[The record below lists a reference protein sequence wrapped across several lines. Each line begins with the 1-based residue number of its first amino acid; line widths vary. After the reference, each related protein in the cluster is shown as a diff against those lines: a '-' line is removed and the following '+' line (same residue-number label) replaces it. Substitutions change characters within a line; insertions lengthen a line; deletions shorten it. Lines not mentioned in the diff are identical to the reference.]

1 MSHYVTGIKK
11 QLIYAA
17 IALTVAVRYALRPKL
32 FGWSPVA
39 YARFLTRASVLLL
52 AFRHNKLVRVRTGS
66 KLHLY
71 LPAFPTPAFFYAIES
86 KLIRTPARATTVV
99 YSMTKACSYH
109 CEHCYQRRD
118 GGPDLD
124 EELLLSTA
132 KTIQENGVALFD
144 IEGGE
149 PLARY
154 DRLLRLVQ
162 ALDSRSEI
170 WINTVGAG
178 LTTEMLTELKG
189 AGLFG
194 LMVSVHSPDSSIHDA
209 FTGVPGSFD
218 VACQALRLCR
228 ETGVASSVNCVLS
241 EADVRSGGLSRL
253 MDMAKELEA
262 DYVQL
267 IHPKPAGKWLGKQT
281 EMLLDPELIALIR
294 QEHIRYNSS
303 AMHDYPSL
311 AAQVFEES
319 ETMLGCTC
327 GGIDR
332 FYVNATGEVQPCEFL
347 NLSFGNVQDEPFD
360 DIYHRMREYFQTP
373 GCNWLCCTQA
383 QAIDELFRQ
392 NGLTRT
398 PLTPEITLQLMQNL
412 DPGQP
417 TPLYKKLGI
426 YK

>member
-1 MSHYVTGIKK
+1 M
-11 QLIYAA
+11 
-17 IALTVAVRYALRPKL
+17 
-32 FGWSPVA
+32 
-39 YARFLTRASVLLL
+39 
-52 AFRHNKLVRVRTGS
+52 
-66 KLHLY
+66 
-71 LPAFPTPAFFYAIES
+71 
-86 KLIRTPARATTVV
+86 
-99 YSMTKACSYH
+99 
-109 CEHCYQRRD
+109 
-118 GGPDLD
+118 
-124 EELLLSTA
+124 
-132 KTIQENGVALFD
+132 FD

-149 PLARY
+149 PLIRY

-170 WINTVGAG
+170 WINTVGVGMTAR
-178 LTTEMLTELKG
+178 MLTVLKE

-194 LMVSVHSPDSSIHDA
+194 LMVSVHSPDAAIHDA

-241 EADVRSGGLSRL
+241 EADVRSDGLSRL
-253 MDMAKELEA
+253 MDLARELDA

-360 DIYHRMREYFQTP
+360 EIYTRMRSFFQTP

-392 NGLTRT
+392 NGLRRT
-398 PLTPEITLQLMQNL
+398 PLTPELTLQLMQNL
-412 DPGQP
+412 DPGKP